1 MWDLSNAGY
10 QSRMCNEWHRKTLAH
25 NTVCWNG
32 QDITSVTQG
41 QCLTFTGS
49 RFVGQKKDVY
59 EGIDY
64 QRTIDITDNGVQ
76 DLFQVSGKPG
86 IYDYVFHLESGI
98 SLSCGYT
105 LEDGDLGFRGNGYQH
120 IVQTRKVLVDGLEAV
135 LQARIGGK
143 EMKIT
148 IALAQGQELYLLKT
162 KDNPVNQIRN
172 TILIR
177 GQGEKQQFQFTLEAI
192 N

>member
-1 MWDLSNAGY
+1 MAQKDAGQQYRVLERAGY
-10 QSRMCNEWHRKTLAH
+10 HLRYPGTVPHLYGQSFRRTE
-25 NTVCWNG
+25 
-32 QDITSVTQG
+32 
-41 QCLTFTGS
+41 
-49 RFVGQKKDVY
+49 KDVY

-105 LEDGDLGFRGNGYQH
+105 LEDGDLRFRENGYQH

-148 IALAQGQELYLLKT
+148 IALAQGLELYLLKT

-177 GQGEKQQFQFTLEAI
+177 GQGENSNFSLHWKQ
-192 N
+192 

>member
-1 MWDLSNAGY
+1 MDW
-10 QSRMCNEWHRKTLAH
+10 R
-25 NTVCWNG
+25 
-32 QDITSVTQG
+32 
-41 QCLTFTGS
+41 
-49 RFVGQKKDVY
+49 RF
-59 EGIDY
+59 
-64 QRTIDITDNGVQ
+64 
-76 DLFQVSGKPG
+76 
-86 IYDYVFHLESGI
+86 
-98 SLSCGYT
+98 C
-105 LEDGDLGFRGNGYQH
+105 
-120 IVQTRKVLVDGLEAV
+120 
-135 LQARIGGK
+135 GK

>member
-32 QDITSVTQG
+32 QDIISVTQG

-105 LEDGDLGFRGNGYQH
+105 LEDG
-120 IVQTRKVLVDGLEAV
+120 
-135 LQARIGGK
+135 
-143 EMKIT
+143 
-148 IALAQGQELYLLKT
+148 QELFLLKT